1 MATPAPRWAR
11 LEHDERRSQILA
23 CARRLFS
30 ERHYGAVSVTD
41 IAREAGVARGLLHH
55 YFGSKRDLY
64 LAVIRSMVSMPLQPV
79 PADLDGREP
88 EQVLAEGIDRWLE
101 MLSRNRETWLVARGA
116 QGFGHDPDVEAIL
129 EDAREGATDEVIAAL
144 RPGEDPAAAP
154 PELRAL
160 VRAYAGLAEA
170 TSLEWLQH
178 RRLTRAQAHTLL
190 FDSFVALFRQVLAA
204 IERGGGAR
212 PQHSRDGAR
221 RVAPD
226 PATGAAT

>member
-30 ERHYGAVSVTD
+30 ERHYGAVSTAE

-64 LAVIRSMVSMPLQPV
+64 LEVVRSMVSMPLQPV
-79 PADLDGREP
+79 PGELDGRAP
-88 EQVLAEGIDRWLE
+88 EQVLAEGVDRWLE

-116 QGFGHDPDVEAIL
+116 QGFGHDPELEAIL
-129 EDAREGATDEVIAAL
+129 EDAREAATDQVIAAL
-144 RPGEDPAAAP
+144 RPGEDPEVAP

-170 TSLEWLQH
+170 TSLEWLLH
-178 RRLTRAQAHTLL
+178 RRLTREQAHALL
-190 FDSFVALFRQVLAA
+190 YESFLALFRGPLDALQRPDHA
-204 IERGGGAR
+204 ERPPLGAVGNG
-212 PQHSRDGAR
+212 PPPS
-221 RVAPD
+221 
-226 PATGAAT
+226 PAS

>member
-11 LEHDERRSQILA
+11 LDHHERRSQILA

-30 ERHYGAVSVTD
+30 ERHYGAVSTAE

-64 LAVIRSMVSMPLQPV
+64 LEVVRSMVSMPLQPV
-79 PADLDGREP
+79 PGELDGRAP
-88 EQVLAEGIDRWLE
+88 EHVLAEGVDRWLE

-116 QGFGHDPDVEAIL
+116 QGFGHDPELEAIL
-129 EDAREGATDEVIAAL
+129 EDAREAATDQVIAAL
-144 RPGEDPAAAP
+144 RPAEDPEAAP

-170 TSLEWLQH
+170 TSLEWLLH
-178 RRLTRAQAHTLL
+178 RRLTREQAHALL
-190 FDSFVALFRQVLAA
+190 YESFLALFRGPLEALEGVADGERRPLGAVGTGPPPPVAA
-204 IERGGGAR
+204 A
-212 PQHSRDGAR
+212 
-221 RVAPD
+221 
-226 PATGAAT
+226 